1 MCDRILVI
9 NPNSS
14 EGMTRNID
22 TAIAPL
28 RFADGP
34 KIECLTL
41 AEGPPGIETD
51 ADVQAVIDPLCRRV
65 RSLEK
70 TADAFVNACF
80 SDPGLAEMRAITRCP
95 TFGIAESALVTAL
108 TQGQQI
114 GILSILPASVVR
126 HARLIDRL
134 GISTRVA
141 GDLSINLGISE
152 LEDPDRTFESLQR
165 AATQL
170 RRDHGADVLIL
181 GCAGMSQHRA
191 RLERQVEIPVID
203 PCQVAVGMAITATRI
218 GQKYGNFL

>member
-1 MCDRILVI
+1 MFDRILVI

-51 ADVQAVIDPLCRRV
+51 VDVQTVIDPLCRWA
-65 RSLEK
+65 RSQEK
-70 TADAFVNACF
+70 NAAAFVNACF
-80 SDPGLAEMRAITRCP
+80 SDPGLTEMRAITRCP

-114 GILSILPASVVR
+114 GILSILPASVAR
-126 HARLIDRL
+126 HAQLIDQL
-134 GISTRVA
+134 GISARIA
-141 GDLSINLGISE
+141 GDLSINLGIDE
-152 LEDPDRTFESLQR
+152 LEDPDRTFERLEL
-165 AATQL
+165 AATRL
-170 RRDHGADVLIL
+170 RTEHGADVLIL
-181 GCAGMSQHRA
+181 GCAGMCQHRA
-191 RLERQVEIPVID
+191 RLTRQMEIPVID
-203 PCQVAVGMAITATRI
+203 PCQAAVGMAITATTI
-218 GQKYGNFL
+218 GQK

>member
-1 MCDRILVI
+1 MFDRILVI
-9 NPNSS
+9 NPNSN
-14 EGMTRNID
+14 EGITRNID

-51 ADVQAVIDPLCRRV
+51 ADVQAVIDPLCRWV

-70 TADAFVNACF
+70 EAAAFVNACF
-80 SDPGLAEMRAITRCP
+80 SDPGLAEIRATTKRP

-108 TQGQQI
+108 AHGQQI
-114 GILSILPASVVR
+114 GILSILPASVAR

-134 GISTRVA
+134 GIATRIA
-141 GDLSINLGISE
+141 GDLSINLGIDE
-152 LEDPDRTFESLQR
+152 LEDPDRTFERLQLT
-165 AATQL
+165 ATRL
-170 RRDHGADVLIL
+170 RREHDADVLIL

-191 RLERQVEIPVID
+191 RLARQMEIPVID
-203 PCQVAVGMAITATRI
+203 PCQAAVGMAITATRI
-218 GQKYGNFL
+218 GQK